1 MRWESLE
8 AASEGDCSEEQKRL
22 TVTHA
27 VICKDRRN
35 RVGLLVPRVDIAGV
49 GMSCVG
55 WIAFVVPLSSTI
67 LPCSLVGQRVQLEL
81 QQCPLIHIL
90 TSPAG
95 IGSCQ

>member
-8 AASEGDCSEEQKRL
+8 AASERNCSEEQKRL
-22 TVTHA
+22 TVIHA

-35 RVGLLVPRVDIAGV
+35 RVGLLVPRVDIAGT
-49 GMSCVG
+49 GMSGVG
-55 WIAFVVPLSSTI
+55 WIAFVVLLSSTV
-67 LPCSLVGQRVQLEL
+67 LPYFLVGQHGQLEM
-81 QQCPLIHIL
+81 QQCPLSHLL